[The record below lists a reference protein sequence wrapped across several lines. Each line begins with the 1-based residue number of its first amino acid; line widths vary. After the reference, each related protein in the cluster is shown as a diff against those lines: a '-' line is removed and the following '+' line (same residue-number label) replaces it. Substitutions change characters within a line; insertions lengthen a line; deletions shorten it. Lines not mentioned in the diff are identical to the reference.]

1 MSYRAFNHVNSILL
15 GFQRVTLI
23 TLKQREITMAEDEC
37 KVPNKSVK
45 FTEKTAKITK
55 KRQEDVEKSKG
66 KGIDV
71 PTDELEDLL
80 D

>member
-1 MSYRAFNHVNSILL
+1 
-15 GFQRVTLI
+15 
-23 TLKQREITMAEDEC
+23 MAKD
-37 KVPNKSVK
+37 KSTKSVE

-55 KRQEDVEKSKG
+55 KREDVGKSKG

-80 D
+80 DYPE

>member
-1 MSYRAFNHVNSILL
+1 
-15 GFQRVTLI
+15 
-23 TLKQREITMAEDEC
+23 MAKD
-37 KVPNKSVK
+37 KSTKSVE

-55 KRQEDVEKSKG
+55 KREEDVGKSKG

-80 D
+80 DYPE